1 MRKKIFIAIACALIG
16 SVIGANTSRYFA
28 AQHEKSTAV
37 MVLMQLHQQQWE
49 QAVQN
54 KNCAAQQTALD
65 SLKFLANEIAVVLP
79 KADAQDAVFHQHVQN
94 MQQVLTTPSLAQ
106 CSLTVAEVKQVR
118 DACDECHRE
127 YR

>member
-1 MRKKIFIAIACALIG
+1 MRKKIFIGLAGALIG

-28 AQHEKSTAV
+28 AQHERSTSV

-49 QAVQN
+49 QAIQN
-54 KNCAAQQTALD
+54 KSCVQQQGSLQALQ
-65 SLKFLANEIAVVLP
+65 FLAGEIAVVLP
-79 KADAQDAVFHQHVQN
+79 KADQQDAVFHQHIQN
-94 MQQVLTTPSLAQ
+94 MQQVLSMPALAQ
-106 CSLTVAEVKQVR
+106 CASTMAEIKQVR

>member
-16 SVIGANTSRYFA
+16 SVIGANASRYFA
-28 AQHEKSTAV
+28 AQHAKSTAV

-49 QAVQN
+49 QAVEN
-54 KNCAAQQTALD
+54 KNCITQQRELEALQ
-65 SLKFLANEIAVVLP
+65 FLAGEIAVVLP

-94 MQQVLTTPSLAQ
+94 MQQALIMPNIAQ
-106 CSLTVAEVKQVR
+106 CALTAAEIKKVR